1 MIRMLIFLVLISTLA
16 SAQTTKRLQP
26 GKMYEP
32 GEGLYAP
39 RLGFKSAVPPGWTG
53 VLPRESEVFLLT
65 SLTSPAEIFV
75 MGRTEAD
82 LNSMKKSWDEGF
94 DMDENIR
101 LKAKSSV
108 IKDGILSA
116 EAVAVGSYINK
127 SMRAY
132 AVARCSEQGPCVTCL
147 AVMPAQQFDEVKKV
161 VDAFMASST
170 FEAPS
175 LASPYADLVWKDFL
189 SGHMVTTYAFLEQ
202 GSKES
207 TIHLC
212 ADGKFTAKVT
222 KKGILKNQNPA
233 YKGKMTGRWTAEGI
247 GERALLKLVFDKGLP
262 ELTVEL
268 TIKEEKVFAGGERY
282 FVAVSDECK

>member
-1 MIRMLIFLVLISTLA
+1 MVRIVLFCLLVSIVA
-16 SAQTTKRLQP
+16 SAQSPKRLQP

-39 RLGFKSAVPPGWTG
+39 RLGFKAAVPAGWTG

-75 MGRTEAD
+75 MGKLESD
-82 LNSMKKSWDEGF
+82 LNSMKKSWDTGF
-94 DMDENIR
+94 DMDDNIR
-101 LKAKSSV
+101 LKAKGSA
-108 IKDGILSA
+108 IQDGTLSA
-116 EAVAVGSYINK
+116 EVIAVGSYINK

-132 AVARCSEQGPCVTCL
+132 AVARCSESGPCVSSL
-147 AVMPAQQFDEVKKV
+147 AVMPTQQFDEVKKV
-161 VDAFMASST
+161 VDAFMAT
-170 FEAPS
+170 AAFEPPS

-202 GSKES
+202 GSKET

-212 ADGKFTAKVT
+212 PNGTFTAKVA

-233 YKGKMTGRWTAEGI
+233 YKGKMTGKWTAEGV

-282 FVAVSDECK
+282 FVAVSDQCK